1 MHDPQHEA
9 SAIRATVRHLAE
21 GEGDPAPV
29 LAELRRQV
37 ALLAERD
44 QTLRGPLLQLLD
56 ELGDGPGTAA

>member
-1 MHDPQHEA
+1 MHDPQHDV

-21 GEGDPAPV
+21 GAGDPAPV

-44 QTLRGPLLQLLD
+44 QALRGPLLRLLD
-56 ELGDGPGTAA
+56 ELGDGPDAAA

>member
-1 MHDPQHEA
+1 MHDLQHEA
-9 SAIRATVRHLAE
+9 SAIRATIRHLAE

-44 QTLRGPLLQLLD
+44 QALRGPLLRPLE
-56 ELGDGPGTAA
+56 ELGDGPDAAA